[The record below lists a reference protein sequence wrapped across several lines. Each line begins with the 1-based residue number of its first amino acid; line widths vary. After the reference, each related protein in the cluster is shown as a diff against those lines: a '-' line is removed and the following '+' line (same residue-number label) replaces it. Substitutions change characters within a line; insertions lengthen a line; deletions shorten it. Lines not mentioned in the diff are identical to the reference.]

1 MAVVNPTAAGESN
14 EVDLSDK
21 LATREVPP
29 TKNTSHLGE
38 WATTSHVIEC
48 EPERVLAWAVED
60 PANPAAIWRFRRISP
75 LHCTPPAATTPGS
88 STPRQTRRSRCS
100 LS

>member
-29 TKNTSHLGE
+29 TKNTSHLDGQ
-38 WATTSHVIEC
+38 IE
-48 EPERVLAWAVED
+48 LD
-60 PANPAAIWRFRRISP
+60 PDFVHR
-75 LHCTPPAATTPGS
+75 LE
-88 STPRQTRRSRCS
+88 
-100 LS
+100 